1 MDDKDKKLIEES
13 TAPLQDPPKEEVV
26 LDPANPPTPEP
37 LKEEVNQ
44 ESSEPE
50 PPLDPT
56 ANETPT
62 EELVT
67 DLAIETPY
75 GVPTTAQLNKINRL
89 AKRKLSKEEVFVYPV
104 KFVGDGMIENRY
116 LKLDKSLLEVFKK
129 DANRGVAFLLDH
141 SWTSFG
147 RLAHP
152 YGRTFEATVS
162 ASQKE
167 DETPKD
173 EEWALYGSVYMV
185 RGKSKDGI
193 STDALI
199 KDIEDGTL
207 SDVSIG
213 FGMEKYECSICGS
226 DIWDCSHRPGKEYEV
241 NGQMKLCY
249 IIGKPPG
256 FLMELSGV
264 FDGAYASAKILARD
278 GDDEEEEYVEVKD
291 IKEVEKG
298 TRLFHVL
305 SNRGLFTFAKKE
317 KTSHVVTPTID
328 EAKAKEIA
336 GENWQENI
344 FRLAS
349 DAKSLRDDLVKD
361 TLEWGVRANGEHF
374 KRDEYELLFKD
385 IDISRIKSFRE
396 MWQKQ
401 AREAIPAGR
410 KIHAPIPTESKEI
423 PNDAFKMKR

>member
-44 ESSEPE
+44 ESSEPPPTE
-50 PPLDPT
+50 P
-56 ANETPT
+56 PT
-62 EELVT
+62 EELAT
-67 DLAIETPY
+67 DPAIETPY

-152 YGRTFEATVS
+152 YGRTFEASVEPS
-162 ASQKE
+162 RKE

-173 EEWALYGSVYMV
+173 EQWALYGSVYLV

-213 FGMEKYECSICGS
+213 FGMDKYECSICGS
-226 DIWDCSHRPGKEYEV
+226 DIWDCSHRPGREYEV
-241 NGQMKLCY
+241 NGEKKLCY

-264 FDGAYASAKILARD
+264 FDGAYASAKILSQD
-278 GDDEEEEYVEVKD
+278 GEDESEYEEVAD
-291 IKEVEKG
+291 IKDVEKG
-298 TRLFHVL
+298 TRLFHIF
-305 SNRGLFTFAKKE
+305 SSRGLFTFAKKE
-317 KTSHVVTPTID
+317 KANVVTPTID

-336 GENWQENI
+336 GENWQENL
-344 FRLAS
+344 FKLAS

-374 KRDEYELLFKD
+374 KQDEYELLFKD
-385 IDISRIKSFRE
+385 MDISRIKSFRE

-401 AREAIPAGR
+401 AREAIPVGR
-410 KIHAPIPTESKEI
+410 KILAPVPTESKEI

>member
-1 MDDKDKKLIEES
+1 MDIYLDLQLFAQPEEEVIPE
-13 TAPLQDPPKEEVV
+13 APKEVIQEETQEPLVNDPETEPEPPKEPLKEDPPKE
-26 LDPANPPTPEP
+26 P
-37 LKEEVNQ
+37 LEK
-44 ESSEPE
+44 E
-50 PPLDPT
+50 PPKEDPVV
-56 ANETPT
+56 A
-62 EELVT
+62 
-67 DLAIETPY
+67 Y

-116 LKLDKSLLEVFKK
+116 IKLDKSLLEVFKK

-167 DETPKD
+167 DETPAD
-173 EEWALYGSVYMV
+173 EEWALYGSVYLV
-185 RGKSKDGI
+185 KGKSKDGI

-199 KDIEDGTL
+199 QDIEDGTL
-207 SDVSIG
+207 NDVSIG
-213 FGMEKYECSICGS
+213 FGMDKYECSICGA
-226 DIWDCSHRPGKEYEV
+226 DIWDCNHNPGEEYEV
-241 NGQMKLCY
+241 NSKKKLCY

-264 FDGAYASAKILARD
+264 FDGAYASAKILAKD
-278 GDDEEEEYVEVKD
+278 GDDEESEYVEVTD
-291 IKEVEKG
+291 LKEVEKG
-298 TRLFHVL
+298 TRLLHVL
-305 SNRGLFTFAKKE
+305 SSRGLFTFAKK
-317 KTSHVVTPTID
+317 TSNVVTPTID

-344 FRLAS
+344 FKLAS

-361 TLEWGVRANGEHF
+361 TLEWGVRANGIEHF
-374 KRDEYELLFKD
+374 KRDEYEILFRDMD
-385 IDISRIKSFRE
+385 IPRIKSFRE
-396 MWQKQ
+396 MWEKQ

-410 KIHAPIPTESKEI
+410 KIISEQTQPPREI
-423 PNDAFKMKR
+423 PDDAYKMRKRSQ